1 MKEGVGMFL
10 NRLHTEEKKAF
21 LELAHYVAR
30 SDGDFSDKEKVV
42 IDTYCFEMQIDDI
55 DFAEDNFEIEN
66 TLQKIKNKKSQK
78 IVLLEIMALVLSD
91 DIVHKNE
98 QKIIDKITNFF
109 GFDKSLSNLFIE
121 WTKTILSV
129 SNQGKILIEL

>member
-1 MKEGVGMFL
+1 MFL